1 MKKQY
6 LCAIKQQLTDRVKTG
21 RVTYGNSVISYANA
35 SESLFAML
43 TPPCKHPYNQ
53 IVSRNSTAQSH
64 ILALPLGILCPVCDA
79 FFVQILKC

>member
-35 SESLFAML
+35 SESLLATL
-43 TPPCKHPYNQ
+43 TPPYKYPYNQ
-53 IVSRNSTAQSH
+53 IVSRNDTAQSH
-64 ILALPLGILCPVCDA
+64 ILALPLGILCLGV
-79 FFVQILKC
+79 

>member
-35 SESLFAML
+35 SEALLKMP
-43 TPPCKHPYNQ
+43 TPPCKLIDNHKVINLNFVYG
-53 IVSRNSTAQSH
+53 VTAWPIRQPS
-64 ILALPLGILCPVCDA
+64 V
-79 FFVQILKC
+79 